1 MGLQVLV
8 VVVTIPIAVLL
19 PTESALQRLRRR
31 PAASVAG
38 AVPAGTYSD

>member
-8 VVVTIPIAVLL
+8 VVVTIPIALLL

-31 PAASVAG
+31 PAASA
-38 AVPAGTYSD
+38 APAIPAGSYSD